1 MEAQK
6 AREQDENKENVKDKK
21 SRKFGFFVSIS
32 FKIFIRDDNPAKNS
46 ADSDFRFY
54 CIFLHC

>member
-6 AREQDENKENVKDKK
+6 AREQDEYKENVKDKK

-32 FKIFIRDDNPAKNS
+32 FKIVLIICKVILTNKR
-46 ADSDFRFY
+46 Y
-54 CIFLHC
+54 